1 MILMKVLL
9 LLAKGFETMEASVF
23 IDVMG
28 WAKDSFHNNVEVITC
43 GVNKTVASAFGVT
56 VTVDILL
63 KDVRVKD
70 YDALAVPGGFEEYG
84 FYEEAFSD
92 KVSDIIRQ
100 FNANNKMIASVC
112 VGALAL
118 AHSGILTG
126 KRATTYHL
134 NNGHR
139 QKQLAEYGVEVVNE
153 PVVMTDNII
162 TSYCPQTAPEVAFV
176 LLGEL
181 IGKDKML
188 IVKKAMGFKN

>member
-1 MILMKVLL
+1 MKVLL
-9 LLAKGFETMEASVF
+9 FLAKGFETMEASAF

-28 WAKDSFHNNVEVITC
+28 WAGDSFHNDVKVITC
-43 GVNKTVASAFGVT
+43 GFNKTVVSTFGVP

-63 KDVRVKD
+63 KDVNVKD
-70 YDALAVPGGFEEYG
+70 YDALAIPGGFEEYG

-100 FNANNKMIASVC
+100 FNAQNKMIASVC
-112 VGALAL
+112 VGALVL
-118 AHSGILTG
+118 AHSGILAG
-126 KRATTYHL
+126 RRATTYHL
-134 NNGHR
+134 NGGKR

-153 PVVMTDNII
+153 PVVKTDNIL
-162 TSYCPQTAPEVAFV
+162 TSYCPQTAPEVAFI

-188 IVKKAMGFKN
+188 VVKKAMGF

>member
-1 MILMKVLL
+1 MKVLL
-9 LLAKGFETMEASVF
+9 FLAKGFETMEASAF

-28 WAKDSFHNNVEVITC
+28 WAGDSFHNDVKVITC
-43 GVNKTVASAFGVT
+43 GFNKTVVSTFGVP

-63 KDVRVKD
+63 KDVNVKD
-70 YDALAVPGGFEEYG
+70 YDALAIPGGFEEYG

-100 FNANNKMIASVC
+100 FNAQNKMIASVC
-112 VGALAL
+112 VGALVL
-118 AHSGILTG
+118 AHSGILAG
-126 KRATTYHL
+126 RRATTYHL
-134 NNGHR
+134 NGGKR

-153 PVVMTDNII
+153 PVVKTDNIL
-162 TSYCPQTAPEVAFV
+162 TSYCPQTAPEVAFI

-188 IVKKAMGFKN
+188 VVKKAM